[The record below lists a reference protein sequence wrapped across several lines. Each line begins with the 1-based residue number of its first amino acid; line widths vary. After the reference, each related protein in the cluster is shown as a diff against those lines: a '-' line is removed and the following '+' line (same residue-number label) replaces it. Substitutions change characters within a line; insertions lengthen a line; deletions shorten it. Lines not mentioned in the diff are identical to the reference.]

1 VMVEV
6 DGTEQTETA
15 ITLIDD
21 EKTHNVRIVMGEPV
35 RAEESE
41 PAQQA
46 QA

>member
-1 VMVEV
+1 MVEV
-6 DGTEQTETA
+6 DGAEQSGNSIA
-15 ITLIDD
+15 LIDD

-35 RAEESE
+35 RTEESV